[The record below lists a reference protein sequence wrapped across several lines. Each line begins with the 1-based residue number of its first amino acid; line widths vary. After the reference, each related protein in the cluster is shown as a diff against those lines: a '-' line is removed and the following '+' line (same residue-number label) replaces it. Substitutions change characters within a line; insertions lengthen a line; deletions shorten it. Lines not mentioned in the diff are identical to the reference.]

1 MDNLNAAK
9 QNLPLD
15 SAGVQAVAC
24 QPLAARL
31 ASVVQETSAGLE
43 LTATSYRPGCREIEV
58 VVDEDGY
65 AELRWWA
72 APGARPADVS
82 AVITRAIASVTAV
95 TAVS

>member
-1 MDNLNAAK
+1 MGNLNAAR

-15 SAGVQAVAC
+15 SAGTQAVAA
-24 QPLAARL
+24 QLSAAGL
-31 ASVVQETSAGLE
+31 VSAVQGTSAGLE
-43 LTATSYRPGCREIEV
+43 LTATSHRPGRREIEV

-72 APGARPADVS
+72 APGATPADVA

-95 TAVS
+95 P